1 MLKAGGEMLDKVMF
15 EEIIHPEKWINE
27 CYKELMEKEWNNE
40 IERCRRHTESVNQ
53 TYQ

>member
-27 CYKELMEKEWNNE
+27 CYKELMEKNG
-40 IERCRRHTESVNQ
+40 IMRSSVVADTRRG
-53 TYQ
+53 